1 MRTVFLYLNI
11 LAILTSQPLVYV
23 NALLAQLNARG
34 SHLERKGS
42 GRHAPATATLVF
54 HIPGVSTGTNTA
66 QAHSCDAE
74 EVESY
79 IEVRRSL
86 P

>member
-1 MRTVFLYLNI
+1 MRTVLILLNI
-11 LAILTSQPLVYV
+11 LAILTSHPLVYV

-34 SHLERKGS
+34 SHLEGKGS
-42 GRHAPATATLVF
+42 GRNAPATATLVF
-54 HIPGVSTGTNTA
+54 HIPGASAGTGA
-66 QAHSCDAE
+66 SQAHSCDAE
-74 EVESY
+74 EGGSY